1 MKQRNRWM
9 LLGLVPFVV
18 MVLAFQLAPIASML
32 AGSVRGPG
40 GSGITFGHYV
50 KIFESA
56 YYLKA
61 IKNSLLISF
70 YSSLIGIVV
79 GLACAYSITRFTPKI
94 RDRLLMLS
102 NMTSNFAG
110 VPLAF
115 AYIILLGNNGIFTL
129 LFKEWG
135 WDVFAGF
142 NLYSWTGLVLV
153 YVYFQVPLA
162 LLLLYPSFY
171 GIRDQWKEAAMLLG
185 ARPWQFW
192 RTVGLPMLTPAI
204 FGTLGILFANAMG
217 AYATAYALVGGNYN
231 LLAIRIGSLVTGD
244 VANQPELGSALAV
257 LLAVSTIA
265 AVILNHWMSKRSQRF
280 TAVHASSGRASGQR
294 RASRA
299 KPWRAVKKE
308 AGA

>member
-1 MKQRNRWM
+1 MKARNRWM
-9 LLGLVPFVV
+9 LLGLVPFAL
-18 MVLAFQLAPIASML
+18 MVLAFQFAPLLSML
-32 AGSVRGPG
+32 TGSISK
-40 GSGITFGHYV
+40 SGASGFTFAHYD
-50 KIFESA
+50 KIFHSA

-61 IKNSLLISF
+61 IKNSLLIAV
-70 YSSLIGIVV
+70 YSSLIGIIV
-79 GLACAYSITRFTPKI
+79 GLLCAYSITRFTPRI

-115 AYIILLGNNGIFTL
+115 AYIILLGNNGVFTL
-129 LFKEWG
+129 LFKQWG
-135 WDVFAGF
+135 WDIFSGF

-171 GIRDQWKEAAMLLG
+171 GIRDQWREAAALLG
-185 ARPWQFW
+185 ASRWQFW

-231 LLAIRIGSLVTGD
+231 LLAIRIGSLVAGD
-244 VANQPELGSALAV
+244 VVNQPELGSALAV
-257 LLAVSTIA
+257 LLALSTLL
-265 AVILNHWMSKRSQRF
+265 AVVLNHKMSKRSQQF
-280 TAVHASSGRASGQR
+280 TASYASNPNLKRSRSRGRRQGD
-294 RASRA
+294 
-299 KPWRAVKKE
+299 AVQE
-308 AGA
+308 GVNP